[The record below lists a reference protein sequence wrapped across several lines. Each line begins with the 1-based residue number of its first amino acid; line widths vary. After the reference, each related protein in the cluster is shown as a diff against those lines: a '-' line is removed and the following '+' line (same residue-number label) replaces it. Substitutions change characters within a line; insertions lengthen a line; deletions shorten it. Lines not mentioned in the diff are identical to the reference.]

1 MGRAPRAPATIGDG
15 VAVRTSTLPGA
26 GNGLFAARP
35 FARGELV
42 TEVRLRAPRRAPPPA
57 ARRGGGGPPAQSRR
71 RAQSGA
77 AGRAA
82 RGPAPPETPP
92 AAPHAPPLPST
103 WAR

>member
-42 TEVRLRAPRRAPPPA
+42 TEVRLRAPRRAPPPS
-57 ARRGGGGPPAQSRR
+57 PPPPPPQSRR